1 MDRRLWRRDLVPTPS
16 TATVVWGEAL
26 LLLRRRRRR
35 IVALSLPP
43 DSRLPLPQSPPASCA
58 AEPERKE
65 DEGEEERWR
74 GRRRRRQRGEEFAAG
89 RGFSFLTSAVAR
101 AGAAPSPFSSFS
113 GRSGAICVA
122 PSPRRARALGTSDD
136 IRRRRIYEFKR
147 WISSHK
153 FSSDIIT
160 CLQVSVF
167 RELPLPASLRAQR
180 EEEEVKR
187 GKKWCA
193 GMRVPWV
200 EEGPHML
207 YAGPSFLAGAAPD
220 PSSLPIPSFGPPRR
234 RTSSSGGG
242 VAVRVALI
250 FLAGLVLRFAA
261 CPDAPAFT
269 WSTAVGRAHSISMVR
284 VGEGAA
290 ASSNR
295 IARKKKTY

>member
-180 EEEEVKR
+180 VLPRVLMPRPSR
-187 GKKWCA
+187 GA
-193 GMRVPWV
+193 QP
-200 EEGPHML
+200 
-207 YAGPSFLAGAAPD
+207 
-220 PSSLPIPSFGPPRR
+220 
-234 RTSSSGGG
+234 
-242 VAVRVALI
+242 
-250 FLAGLVLRFAA
+250 LAGLTPSPWCGWGRV
-261 CPDAPAFT
+261 PPQAPIGSRGIMDF
-269 WSTAVGRAHSISMVR
+269 
-284 VGEGAA
+284 
-290 ASSNR
+290 ASSVIKCWSPSTTFSPN
-295 IARKKKTY
+295 ARNLDRVDAFIDES